1 MTFRF
6 AAFSFFDFLNVCS
19 VVGLQVNCAPG
30 AFASGLQRLQR
41 QKCRTCPRGFY
52 CPGGAPL
59 FALRIPCPD
68 NHTTFNPGANSK
80 SDCIC
85 AEGFGPVRAYECR
98 ACEKGSY
105 KPNSSDDYACIAC
118 PENKTTFLE
127 ASVHPRACI
136 SRETFQL
143 ATNAQN
149 SSRVEAIELNFSIRG
164 IPLDSLDAQ
173 DEKQSMDEVLAL
185 ISASLS
191 DLTRLDAG
199 AMEMLPVSAASRAL
213 SSRALQEGAIQVFRL
228 KMDGLSLGL
237 AVLL

>member
-1 MTFRF
+1 M
-6 AAFSFFDFLNVCS
+6 CS
-19 VVGLQVNCAPG
+19 VVGLQVDCAPG

-68 NHTTFNPGANSK
+68 NHTTFNPGANSL

-85 AEGFGPVRAYECR
+85 AEGFKFVRAAGACE
-98 ACEKGSY
+98 ACEKGGY
-105 KPNSSDDYACIAC
+105 KPNAINDESCTLC
-118 PENKTTFLE
+118 PGNKTTFLL
-127 ASVHPRACI
+127 ASVHPSACI
-136 SRETFQL
+136 SNETIQL

-164 IPLDSLDAQ
+164 IPLAQ
-173 DEKQSMDEVLAL
+173 DEKQAMDEVLAL

-199 AMEMLPVSAASRAL
+199 ALEILPVSAVSRAL
-213 SSRALQEGAIQVFRL
+213 SSRALQEGATKVFRL
-228 KMDGLSLGL
+228 RMDGLSLGL
-237 AVLL
+237 AVLS

>member
-1 MTFRF
+1 M
-6 AAFSFFDFLNVCS
+6 CS
-19 VVGLQVNCAPG
+19 VVGLQVDCAPG

-68 NHTTFNPGANSK
+68 NHTTFNPGANSL

-85 AEGFGPVRAYECR
+85 AEGFKFVRAG
-98 ACEKGSY
+98 ACEACKKGSY
-105 KPNSSDDYACIAC
+105 KPNAINSESCTAC
-118 PENKTTFLE
+118 PGNKTTFLE
-127 ASVHPRACI
+127 ASVHPSACI
-136 SRETFQL
+136 SKTFQL

-173 DEKQSMDEVLAL
+173 DEKQAIDEVLAL

-199 AMEMLPVSAASRAL
+199 ALEILPVSAVSRAL

-228 KMDGLSLGL
+228 RMDGLSLGL
-237 AVLL
+237 AVWS